1 MRVLLVDDSPAVL
14 ASLGRLLRAEP
25 DVEVVGSADRLES
38 ALAQVA
44 LRQPDV
50 VVLDVDLAGGD
61 RGYDV
66 LRRIRAD
73 HRGVAVVMLSN
84 FGWRSMRS
92 AFLQAG
98 AQAYFDK
105 ALEFGDA
112 VAWIRRRAGRRP
124 GSAASAADQ
133 GLMCES
139 GPASRSTAA

>member
-14 ASLGRLLRAEP
+14 ASLGRLLGAEP

-38 ALAQVA
+38 ALVEVA
-44 LRQPDV
+44 RRQPDV
-50 VVLDVDLAGGD
+50 VVLDVELAGGD

-105 ALEFGDA
+105 ALEFGEA
-112 VAWIRRRAGRRP
+112 VTWIRRHAARLP
-124 GSAASAADQ
+124 GANAATVATAASV
-133 GLMCES
+133 S
-139 GPASRSTAA
+139 HT